1 MLKNLRQLFLDVV
14 YVSRVSKVK
23 NKKFTIIKVVIFSN
37 FVVILDIL
45 IIIIFSSLFSSND
58 SDYFI
63 ITFINQNLFI
73 FPAIIV
79 FRFISIYFE
88 KALIYK
94 LQLNVNEN
102 LREFL
107 LNEVYQRGNFSI
119 SDASF
124 YITKLTEHVAYFY
137 FALATLIS
145 SSLQLIIYLL
155 FLLISDVRSVAYFL
169 VVSLF
174 LIYPTYIFLKR
185 GRHYMHES
193 YTYIQNLLKDI
204 ERVIENIFLIKI
216 LNTKLN
222 ELKTFKENIS
232 KYTESQFYNFKYGT
246 INYLTPN
253 FLILLTLSLLVAF
266 TNLIKSLT
274 LEFIGVILRLVQTI
288 GVINNNLNMLINSHV
303 HLEKFYEIEKNKTN
317 EKEINLQISNNL
329 ENAIEIKNIYF
340 RYFGSNVDLFEDVSL
355 KIKKNKHTVIIG
367 SNGSGKS
374 TLLGLLS
381 GVFIAYKGDIVFSS
395 SKMSYVGVTP
405 HIIKGSIKENLL
417 YGNKETFDDNFLIEK
432 LEELNIFDNNKVSLE
447 DTISNKTLSSGQM
460 QKISFLRAILSNPD
474 ILFLDESTSNLDEKS
489 KEKIA
494 KILTNLKCTIVNCT
508 HNPNDFK
515 FDDVLEVKKLNDKS
529 FVNTI

>member
-1 MLKNLRQLFLDVV
+1 MLKNLRQLFRDVV

-23 NKKFTIIKVVIFSN
+23 NKQFTIIKVVILSN
-37 FVVILDIL
+37 IVVLFDIL

-58 SDYFI
+58 SDYFF
-63 ITFINQNLFI
+63 ITFINQNLYI

-79 FRFISIYFE
+79 LRFISIYLE

-137 FALATLIS
+137 SALATLIS
-145 SSLQLIIYLL
+145 SSLQLILYLL
-155 FLLISDVRSVAYFL
+155 FLLITDVRSVAYFL
-169 VVSLF
+169 IVSVF
-174 LIYPTYIFLKR
+174 LIYPTYIFLKK

-193 YTYIQNLLKDI
+193 YTYTQNLLKDI

-222 ELKTFKENIS
+222 EFKIFKENIS
-232 KYTESQFYNFKYGT
+232 KFKESQFYNFKYGT
-246 INYLTPN
+246 INYLIPN
-253 FLILLTLSLLVAF
+253 FVILLTLSLLVAF

-303 HLEKFYEIEKNKTN
+303 HLEKFHEIEKNKTN

-329 ENAIEIKNIYF
+329 ENAVEIKNIFF
-340 RYFGSNVDLFEDVSL
+340 RYFGSEVDLYENISI

-381 GVFIAYKGDIVFSS
+381 GVFIPYKGDIIFSS
-395 SKMSYVGVTP
+395 SRMSYVGVTP

-417 YGNKETFDDNFLIEK
+417 YGNEEIFDETYLNEM
-432 LEELNIFDNNKVSLE
+432 LEEFDIFDKNSVSLHDE
-447 DTISNKTLSSGQM
+447 ISNKTLSSGQM
-460 QKISFLRAILSNPD
+460 QKISLLRAVLSNPD

-489 KEKIA
+489 KDKVA
-494 KILTNLKCTIVNCT
+494 KILQNLKCTIVNCT
-508 HNPNDFK
+508 HNPNDFI
-515 FDDVLEVKKLNDKS
+515 FDEVLEVKKVNEKS
-529 FVNTI
+529 VVKTV